1 MQKGIIELCHV
12 DPIFSF
18 RSPLVNMLRLP
29 CYASMGNEDELFNP
43 SKIMKRGCRIIV
55 MNHDANFIDIVFVV
69 SCNQLHLHC
78 NTINCDFVVLFEVII
93 MVTD

>member
-1 MQKGIIELCHV
+1 ME
-12 DPIFSF
+12 
-18 RSPLVNMLRLP
+18 
-29 CYASMGNEDELFNP
+29 ELFYP
-43 SKIMKRGCRIIV
+43 SKIMKRDCRIIV

-78 NTINCDFVVLFEVII
+78 NTINSDFVVLFEVVI

>member
-29 CYASMGNEDELFNP
+29 CNASMGNEDELFNP

-55 MNHDANFIDIVFVV
+55 MNHDANFTDIVFVV
-69 SCNQLHLHC
+69 SCNQLHLPTFC
-78 NTINCDFVVLFEVII
+78 IAIQSTVILLCSLKL
-93 MVTD
+93 

>member
-12 DPIFSF
+12 DPISSF

-29 CYASMGNEDELFNP
+29 CNASMGNEDELFNP

-69 SCNQLHLHC
+69 SCSQLHLHC
-78 NTINCDFVVLFEVII
+78 NTINCDFVVLFEVVI

>member
-29 CYASMGNEDELFNP
+29 CYASMGNEDELFNS

-69 SCNQLHLHC
+69 SCNQLHLHS
-78 NTINCDFVVLFEVII
+78 NTINCDFVVLFEVVI

>member
-29 CYASMGNEDELFNP
+29 CNASMGNEDELFNP

-69 SCNQLHLHC
+69 SCNQLHLHY
-78 NTINCDFVVLFEVII
+78 NTINCDFVVVFEVIV

>member
-29 CYASMGNEDELFNP
+29 CYASMGNEDELFDP

-55 MNHDANFIDIVFVV
+55 MNHDANFIDIVLLFAAINYICLL
-69 SCNQLHLHC
+69 SALQYNQL
-78 NTINCDFVVLFEVII
+78 
-93 MVTD
+93 

>member
-69 SCNQLHLHC
+69 SCNQLHLPTFC
-78 NTINCDFVVLFEVII
+78 TAIQSTVIL
-93 MVTD
+93 